1 MELLSQQNHAQMALC
16 KKESDPFRNDQLRRL
31 FEVSPPSVSEERLA
45 RASLDYMVS
54 ALAVQLNQHLW
65 NHTSSCF
72 KQSRATKH
80 MSYCRYRFPG
90 GRVDK
95 TTFETSGVELSRT
108 LGHEFIN
115 GFSYEIMATFRC
127 NHDIQVLLGVAMLLI
142 EFTTVAST

>member
-1 MELLSQQNHAQMALC
+1 
-16 KKESDPFRNDQLRRL
+16 
-31 FEVSPPSVSEERLA
+31 
-45 RASLDYMVS
+45 MVS

-72 KQSRATKH
+72 KQSRATEHK
-80 MSYCRYRFPG
+80 SYCRYRFPG

-115 GFSYEIMATFRC
+115 GFNYEIMATFRC
-127 NHDIQVLLGVAMLLI
+127 NHDIQQKQLDLEVAV
-142 EFTTVAST
+142 TVAALQRRQDREKAEMEVLGTQDRLALPH